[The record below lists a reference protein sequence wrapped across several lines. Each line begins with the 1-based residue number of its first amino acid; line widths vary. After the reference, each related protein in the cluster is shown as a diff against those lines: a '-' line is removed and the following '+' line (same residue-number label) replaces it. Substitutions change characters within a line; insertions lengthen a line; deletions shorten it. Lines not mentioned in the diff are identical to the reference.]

1 MNANPNFKS
10 ILTNKKMKSKSK
22 MDANP
27 NFESILNGMCIK
39 NECKS

>member
-10 ILTNKKMKSKSK
+10 ILTKKIKSKSK
-22 MDANP
+22 MNANP